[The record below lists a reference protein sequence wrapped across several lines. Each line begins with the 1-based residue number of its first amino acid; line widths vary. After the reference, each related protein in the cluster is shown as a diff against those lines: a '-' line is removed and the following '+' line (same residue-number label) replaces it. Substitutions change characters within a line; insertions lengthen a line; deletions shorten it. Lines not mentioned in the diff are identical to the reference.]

1 MSSKTVRV
9 ALSAKSVKVCT
20 ENCKEKGGTDE
31 DSMMYQNKDVPMCNK
46 NEKVLQWFIKFTS
59 IGGFT
64 QTRDSDNKISQFVWG
79 ALFLLGLVMTC
90 FGIVKLVIQFC
101 RYEAITN
108 VELGHNS
115 SGMIFPAV
123 TVCNQNRIHCGH
135 LYDKIISCSKV
146 NVYWSIK
153 SIDFYSFVTV
163 GYNDFVIFKKFI
175 LACRTRRVQREKPY
189 IARYL

>member
-9 ALSAKSVKVCT
+9 ALSAKSGKVCT
-20 ENCKEKGGTDE
+20 ENNKYHLGSDE
-31 DSMMYQNKDVPMCNK
+31 DPTMYQEEKTMCK
-46 NEKVLQWFIKFTS
+46 GNERVMQWFVKFTS

-64 QTRDSDNKISQFVWG
+64 QTRDSDNKTSQFIWG
-79 ALFLLGLVMTC
+79 ILFLIGSVLTC

-101 RYEAITN
+101 QYEAITN

-146 NVYWSIK
+146 NVFMRVR
-153 SIDFYSFVTV
+153 SIDLLEKI
-163 GYNDFVIFKKFI
+163 GYRI
-175 LACRTRRVQREKPY
+175 LLFA
-189 IARYL
+189 I